1 MKRFLTLVLV
11 AVSFI
16 AAQNTADAQFLKNLA
31 NKLTGKS
38 TETTT
43 TTTETASEATING
56 KTAGVALRALFTQYK
71 ADGKLDMSNV
81 NNLLNLTALANN
93 IKGLKGQT
101 NKAAFYKDFAS
112 GLVSGSNNLVTTENS
127 TSVVDGLKNLVENVD
142 LSALTQ
148 KAESTATTVSDKV
161 ATATEKANTAASNVN
176 EIATAVTNILDIF
189 KK

>member
-56 KTAGVALRALFTQYK
+56 KTAGVALRALLTQYK
-71 ADGKLDMSNV
+71 DDG
-81 NNLLNLTALANN
+81 
-93 IKGLKGQT
+93 
-101 NKAAFYKDFAS
+101 
-112 GLVSGSNNLVTTENS
+112 
-127 TSVVDGLKNLVENVD
+127 
-142 LSALTQ
+142 
-148 KAESTATTVSDKV
+148 
-161 ATATEKANTAASNVN
+161 
-176 EIATAVTNILDIF
+176 
-189 KK
+189 

>member
-1 MKRFLTLVLV
+1 
-11 AVSFI
+11 
-16 AAQNTADAQFLKNLA
+16 
-31 NKLTGKS
+31 
-38 TETTT
+38 
-43 TTTETASEATING
+43 
-56 KTAGVALRALFTQYK
+56 
-71 ADGKLDMSNV
+71 MSNV